1 MQMLEELLN
10 LARQAAE
17 TLAQSPVAAEAVA
30 AAKADVATLEGIA
43 AKHASAA
50 EAWAVQHAQDVES
63 DVRNWF
69 ISRLHPD
76 AAPAA
81 QAALPV

>member
-1 MQMLEELLN
+1 MLEELLN
-10 LARQAAE
+10 LARQAAD
-17 TLAQSPVAAEAVA
+17 TLASSPVAQEAVA
-30 AAKADVATLEGIA
+30 VAKADVATLEGIA

-50 EAWAVQHAQDVES
+50 EAWAAQHAKDVES

-81 QAALPV
+81 QAALPAV